1 MGTNDLNSDRAPDF
15 IAKSIIDMALTMKW
29 NSQNGSILNIIM
41 RNDNLNN
48 KAMEINEVRNSRVI
62 KSSYE
67 TELRKITSHFAL
79 ITRITRKYL

>member
-15 IAKSIIDMALTMKW
+15 IAKSIVDMALTMKR
-29 NSQNGSILNIIM
+29 NSENGSILNIIM

-67 TELRKITSHFAL
+67 TELRKITSYFAL
-79 ITRITRKYL
+79 ITRKYL